1 MHWETQPPFVH
12 CVPAVH
18 VTPQPPQFEGS
29 LVTGMHWLLHKAS
42 PAEQPIWQTPAWQAA
57 VPFAGELQ

>member
-1 MHWETQPPFVH
+1 
-12 CVPAVH
+12 VH